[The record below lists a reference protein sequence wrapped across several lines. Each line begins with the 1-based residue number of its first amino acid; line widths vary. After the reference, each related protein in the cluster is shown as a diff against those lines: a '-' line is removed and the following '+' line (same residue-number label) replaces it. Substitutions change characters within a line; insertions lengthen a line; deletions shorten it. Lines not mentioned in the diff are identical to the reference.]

1 LIESKNHAKISSIGR
16 IHYLVGNINRC
27 PALKGRVMKKAILI
41 LGIVLI
47 VVFLLP
53 GCDGSTSP
61 NATNGSGQN
70 IEMSGSLQIVNNTYL
85 VVLNI
90 IPMKS
95 PGFVML
101 DASQRA
107 SIADSLI
114 GQLQQDGLSPDN
126 SLTMVVPKDFINTKA
141 VELADFML
149 AAPSS
154 LGDYFESI
162 EDLGVQGLALSVAQ
176 TIADKAIPNPPEIVT
191 QVVNAEMTAI
201 SQAGANT
208 IRSVLL
214 DNGQNY
220 YPLYIAGDLG
230 QEIAIV
236 VKITPPNTG
245 TRSFSLDIP
254 GTIAFSSYNTLAVER
269 DAGINIPA
277 SLVSSRAN
285 FSITL
290 PYVVPTGSSN
300 AKALPMSSGTQAN
313 LAGIW
318 GSSSSNVFAVGAG
331 GTILH
336 YDGKAWK
343 AMASGTQADLTGVR
357 GSSSSNVFAVGA
369 GGTILHYDGKVWSVM
384 SSGTSNDLNSVW
396 CNSGSDV
403 FAAGNFGVI
412 MHYDGKGWS
421 TVFFT
426 GPMFSPQLYSV
437 WGSSGKDVFA
447 VGIGDVSLLGSSI
460 LHYDGTNWSSMSG
473 KTGSVAGPLQGVWGS
488 SSSSIFVVGV
498 GGTIL
503 HYDGKAWS
511 VVASGIQADL
521 TGVWGSSSSDVFA
534 VGGGIILHYN
544 GKSWSSISSS
554 ISNGLD
560 SVWGSSGRDVFA
572 VGDLGTILHYSP

>member
-1 LIESKNHAKISSIGR
+1 
-16 IHYLVGNINRC
+16 
-27 PALKGRVMKKAILI
+27 MKKAILI

-336 YDGKAWK
+336 YDGK
-343 AMASGTQADLTGVR
+343 
-357 GSSSSNVFAVGA
+357 
-369 GGTILHYDGKVWSVM
+369 VWSVM